1 MEKLL
6 KLVETLIMSITVGLK
21 KIDGLLVEQDY
32 VPCEVELVRKDGRKM
47 NYTILVKNE
56 FVNENKI
63 DIYNEVILKQVLLEY
78 IYNKGN
84 SSIRKQFSDT
94 FNINEI
100 RLLLW
105 YFDYTSNLKQTKY
118 IKCG

>member
-1 MEKLL
+1 MERLL
-6 KLVETLIMSITVGLK
+6 KVVEMLIMSITVGLR
-21 KIDGLLVEQDY
+21 KIDEIVMEKDY

-47 NYTILVKNE
+47 NYTVLIKNE
-56 FVNENKI
+56 FINKDKI
-63 DIYNEVILKQVLLEY
+63 CIYNEAIIKQVLLEY
-78 IYNKGN
+78 VYNKGN
-84 SSIRKQFSDT
+84 SSISKQFTDT

-105 YFDYTSNLKQTKY
+105 YFEYTSNLKQTRY